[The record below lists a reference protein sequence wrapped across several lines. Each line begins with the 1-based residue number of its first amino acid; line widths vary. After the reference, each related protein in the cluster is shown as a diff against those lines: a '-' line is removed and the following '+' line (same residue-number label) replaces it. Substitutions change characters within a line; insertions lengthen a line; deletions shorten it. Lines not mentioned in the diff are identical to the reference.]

1 LDPRFFQLVSTTPM
15 PNTRGSVLLESYR
28 ALYERYTMV
37 LFSRKTQT
45 PLAALTLRSGSVQCL
60 CNVTAGSSSRETSAT
75 HFRGMLSLPHQT
87 FSFTISNLS
96 DEAMINFNVLRASE
110 DSGPSCYGVNE
121 VNELRPNQS
130 YTIDVDQRTQRRL
143 VLGAGNRKRSG
154 RVYTKTKVREDVKI
168 TTDEEL
174 YFNLSVAADIAC
186 PSLVSKYEEGT
197 IWKVVQGFILRR
209 PNRSP
214 SPRVTTVMDRSNSN
228 GRIYTANDEVTFN
241 PFELDGETAND
252 EVTFN
257 PFELDGERGEGAS
270 LDSWSEILSF
280 NPLHLGESED
290 ESSGVEIREEQSTN
304 ASPTTASPTTPRRRG
319 RRRRNLC
326 RIAAPLGG
334 PASRQV
340 EAIRSGTGTSSQ
352 RQLSSLNEHEYNDNV
367 PISSGYSGH
376 EYFYENLSEPTVLC
390 LAIQPD
396 LTLPRLPN
404 IEKELAAQI
413 DSLMNDPDVV
423 LSHIKVHKTETCV
436 IDLESEADTV
446 IFPCGHQ
453 CINHANAS
461 TSLQNCPMCRTAITG
476 FLCVNKKKKKYD
488 LRKFKSF
495 IRSRQRQRL

>member
-1 LDPRFFQLVSTTPM
+1 MLDPRFFQLVSTIPM
-15 PNTRGSVLLESYR
+15 PNTRGSVVLESYR
-28 ALYERYTMV
+28 AVYERSTMV

-45 PLAALTLRSGSVQCL
+45 PLAALTLRPDSVRCL
-60 CNVTAGSSSRETSAT
+60 CKVTAGSSSRRTSAT
-75 HFRGMLSLPHQT
+75 HFQGMLSSPNQT

-241 PFELDGETAND
+241 PFQ
-252 EVTFN
+252 
-257 PFELDGERGEGAS
+257 LDGERGEGAS
-270 LDSWSEILSF
+270 LDYWSEILSF

-304 ASPTTASPTTPRRRG
+304 ASPTTASPMTTRRRG

-326 RIAAPLGG
+326 RIAAPLGE

-488 LRKFKSF
+488 LSKFKSI
-495 IRSRQRQRL
+495 IRSQRQRL